1 MKVIGLTGGVGSG
14 KSTIANIIVKNFN
27 VYAIYTDDIARRQMQ
42 RGGSSYDGVV
52 KEFGEGILGDDKE
65 IDRKKLA
72 LTVFADENK
81 LLRLN
86 ELTHPQVQIEVQEII
101 ESLKEEGNYQA
112 VLVETALLIEAGYVS
127 FCDEVWYVYAPMED
141 RRKRLRA
148 SRGYT
153 DEKMNDIFSKQKSDL
168 EYRRYCTNIIY
179 NEEDTSEEDII
190 RQIIKIL

>member
-14 KSTIANIIVKNFN
+14 KSTIANIIVENFN

-168 EYRRYCTNIIY
+168 EYRKYCTNIIY